1 MSFPVKSVLAAALT
15 LSSFTAAVASGV
27 SGAEEAPGYT
37 GSQPVTI
44 SSSLPSAAS
53 AATVQTVRFAPL
65 KEVVQPLG
73 SRQMDTPT
81 GDAASDTPR
90 AGDLIAVPD
99 KDYASLAEMVRDVDT
114 TAALDKDTH
123 CLATAIFYESRSESL
138 EGQLAVGRVIVNRA
152 DSNRFGKDMCS
163 VIAQRGQFS
172 FVRGGVIP
180 EPNTR
185 RPAWKTAIAI
195 ALIAQD
201 NAWTSKAEGA
211 LYFHARRVAPGW
223 RHSKV
228 AVIDNHIFYR

>member
-1 MSFPVKSVLAAALT
+1 MSFPVKSALVAVLT

-44 SSSLPSAAS
+44 SSTTPSAAS
-53 AATVQTVRFAPL
+53 AATVQNVRFAPL

-73 SRQMDTPT
+73 SRRT
-81 GDAASDTPR
+81 GTQAGNGMSDTPR
-90 AGDLIAVPD
+90 ADDLIAVPD

-114 TAALDKDTH
+114 TAALDADSH
-123 CLATAIFYESRSESL
+123 CLASAIFYESRSESL
-138 EGQLAVGRVIVNRA
+138 EGQLAVARVIVNRA
-152 DSNRFGKDMCS
+152 DSNRFAKDLCG
-163 VIAQRGQFS
+163 VIAQPGQFS

-180 EPNTR
+180 TPNKS
-185 RPAWKTAIAI
+185 RPAWKTAVAI

-223 RHSKV
+223 RHSRV